1 MFGNPPM
8 LTLVSGGLLHPIC
21 MRDNGTTFTNP
32 RPSSPSTA
40 NPAPP
45 NPANPWST
53 NPAANTRVARS
64 ELLRVPAVRLA
75 RRPRT
80 PPRAGPDRPPRLL
93 RRTVADP
100 LVWQAAER
108 LRCAAHSERTIRTA
122 RAGLRICRSCGETR
136 PESGFLPLKGTHWTY
151 GRCRECRN
159 ARARARY
166 PLQPGDP
173 RGRDRAGDA

>member
-1 MFGNPPM
+1 MDF
-8 LTLVSGGLLHPIC
+8 V
-21 MRDNGTTFTNP
+21 
-32 RPSSPSTA
+32 A
-40 NPAPP
+40 NPTGGALGGI
-45 NPANPWST
+45 ARLGLVRGVRADS
-53 NPAANTRVARS
+53 PAAVSSSALAKGAGPPPSHVGGPTRVARS